1 LGIEFGYDAATT
13 ASSFASVSVLWQH
26 DMMKRLAWA

>member
-1 LGIEFGYDAATT
+1 LSIEFGYDAVTT
-13 ASSFASVSVLWQH
+13 ASGFAGVSVLWQH